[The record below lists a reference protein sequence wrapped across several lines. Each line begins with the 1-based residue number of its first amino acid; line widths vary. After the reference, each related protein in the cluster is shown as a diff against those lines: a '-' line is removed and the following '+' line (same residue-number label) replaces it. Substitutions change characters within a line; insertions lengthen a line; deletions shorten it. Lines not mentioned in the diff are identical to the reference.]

1 MKEEL
6 DKILESDAAVKADFE
21 AKEIKTVDFAKKTLG
36 QMAFLYFLQKKGW
49 FGVAPGKPWGTG
61 PKDFLRQLF
70 SRSKKYG
77 PNFFDNVLEP
87 LFYEALAQDRGV
99 EAIYPRLNNCR
110 MPFLNGGLFD
120 PMNGYALETTNIP
133 LPNELFSNSNQ
144 TPEGDEGDG
153 ILDVFDRYNFTV
165 NESEPLEKK

>member
-1 MKEEL
+1 M
-6 DKILESDAAVKADFE
+6 
-21 AKEIKTVDFAKKTLG
+21 
-36 QMAFLYFLQKKGW
+36 
-49 FGVAPGKPWGTG
+49 
-61 PKDFLRQLF
+61 
-70 SRSKKYG
+70 
-77 PNFFDNVLEP
+77 LEP

-110 MPFLNGGLFD
+110 MPFLNGGLFE
-120 PMNGYALETTNIP
+120 PMNGYAWETTNIP

-165 NESEPLEKK
+165 NESEPLEKEVAVDPEMLGKVFGDLLEVQDRKYRNLLHAPRNRPLHVPRKSN